1 MGVYLRSLS
10 EISIAD
16 TCMNGWYDSQKQ
28 PKSDFRKL
36 VRERIDKAN
45 PLRAELTK
53 DEEKQPGRL
62 EEISA
67 SFKHEKNVK
76 NRQL

>member
-1 MGVYLRSLS
+1 
-10 EISIAD
+10 
-16 TCMNGWYDSQKQ
+16 MNGWYDSQKQ